1 MFGEYNNTGPGN
13 WTSSRASFAS
23 QLTDSQAASYSLS
36 TFIGSTAWL
45 DMTAYNLVPSYSLP
59 SPTSGQTSNS
69 TTVSWTHPTDGTTPP
84 DGAVLVS
91 VDGRVS
97 GSYKNLTSALAS
109 LPTDSTTQIIFMYPG
124 VYNEQTPAINRAG
137 QVVIMGY
144 TDDAPGRTYKTN
156 QVTVTQA
163 RGLSISPPPTGH
175 SNAETATIQT
185 ASKKISMYNIDI
197 INSENLDGSQS
208 NYVTLAAS
216 IYGDKVGFY
225 GCSFIG
231 WQDTL
236 LTGATSGYQYYESCY
251 IEGAI
256 DFIWGYSKA
265 YFKGSTIAAKRAKS
279 AMTAHSRSSLT
290 AIGGYI
296 FDQCLFT
303 AAATATVDLTG
314 QVYLGRPYSQY
325 ALVAIKNSYLD
336 NVIQPAGWKIW
347 STTDPRTDHIT
358 FAEYNNS
365 GPGNWENNAAA
376 RQAFQNCTLLT
387 ADSYPLTSVM
397 DSTDWIDMTYWN
409 RIVTPTPA
417 TATTN
422 PTNPTNTTSTYSG
435 TEPPANAYIVSKTS
449 IEGKTTYDTIQ
460 SALDALPTSS
470 KITATVFIYPGTY
483 EEKLVL
489 SKSGTTI
496 FLGYSTS
503 PGDYSQNQVT
513 ITSNKGIDTQAD
525 ASNSDSATFYATGNY
540 FQGVNINFVNTFG
553 TTQK

>member
-1 MFGEYNNTGPGN
+1 
-13 WTSSRASFAS
+13 
-23 QLTDSQAASYSLS
+23 
-36 TFIGSTAWL
+36 
-45 DMTAYNLVPSYSLP
+45 MTTYNLVPSYSL
-59 SPTSGQTSNS
+59 TS
-69 TTVSWTHPTDGTTPP
+69 TTGGDTEDSTTISWTHPTDGTTPP

-91 VDGRVS
+91 VDGSVS

-109 LPTDSTTQIIFMYPG
+109 LPSDSTMQIIYMYPG
-124 VYNEQTPAINRAG
+124 VYNEQPPAINRAG

-156 QVTVTQA
+156 KVTITQA
-163 RGLSISPPPTGH
+163 RGLSVISVPTGH

-185 ASKKISMYNIDI
+185 ASKKISMYNIDL

-208 NYVTLAAS
+208 SYVTLAAS
-216 IYGDKVGFY
+216 IYGDKIGFY

-236 LTGATSGYQYYESCY
+236 LTGATAGYQYYESCY

-256 DFIWGYSKA
+256 DFIWGYSRG
-265 YFKGSTIAAKRAKS
+265 YWKGCTIAAKRAKS
-279 AMTAHSRSSLT
+279 AITAHSRASLT

-303 AAATATVDLTG
+303 AADAATVDLTG

-325 ALVAIKNSYLD
+325 ASVVIKNSYLD
-336 NVIQPAGWKIW
+336 DVIQPAGWKIW
-347 STTDPRTDHIT
+347 STTDPRTDHVT

-365 GPGNWENNAAA
+365 GPGNWEKNAAA
-376 RQAFQNCTLLT
+376 REAFGYCTLLT
-387 ADSYPLTSVM
+387 KDDYPLTSVM

-409 RIVTPTPA
+409 SIVTPTPA
-417 TATTN
+417 TETTVPTTPTTPAT
-422 PTNPTNTTSTYSG
+422 TYSG
-435 TEPPANAYIVSKTS
+435 TEPPADAYIVSKTA
-449 IEGKTTYDTIQ
+449 IAGKTTYDTIQ

-470 KITATVFIYPGTY
+470 KVTATVFIYPGTY
-483 EEKLVL
+483 EEKLVI

-513 ITSNKGIDTQAD
+513 ITYNAGIDTQSD
-525 ASNSDSATFYATGNY
+525 ASNSDSATVYATGNY
-540 FQGVNINFVNTFG
+540 FQAVNINFANTFG
-553 TTQK
+553 TTKK